1 MFEDDGS
8 LNRSSMEQ
16 VEEYHRKENFKAH
29 HRQMKGPSS
38 RKLKAKLKLENLD
51 IGELSRE
58 KKQYSEGEEEEGM
71 PYKYT
76 K

>member
-1 MFEDDGS
+1 
-8 LNRSSMEQ
+8 
-16 VEEYHRKENFKAH
+16 
-29 HRQMKGPSS
+29 MKGPSS